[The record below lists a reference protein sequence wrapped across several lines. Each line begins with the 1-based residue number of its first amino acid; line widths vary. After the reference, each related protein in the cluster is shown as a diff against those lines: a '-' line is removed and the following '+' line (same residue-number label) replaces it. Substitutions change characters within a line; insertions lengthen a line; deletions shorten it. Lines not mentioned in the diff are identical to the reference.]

1 MRMVRTNKK
10 GLIWELGPR
19 MRLELSVGPEFSGPR
34 RSSSGNEEDPAR
46 GRSQAWDLN
55 SQDQEW
61 ALVGIRALYKVEAK
75 CGTQISRTIAFL
87 VITWC
92 KEPVEFCFY
101 MVVIYWRE
109 EGTLHV
115 RFLKIKEPCV

>member
-1 MRMVRTNKK
+1 
-10 GLIWELGPR
+10 

-34 RSSSGNEEDPAR
+34 RSSSGNEDPAP
-46 GRSQAWDLN
+46 GRSQAWDPN

-61 ALVGIRALYKVEAK
+61 AVLGIRALHKVEAK
-75 CGTQISRTIAFL
+75 CGTQIPRTIPFL

-92 KEPVEFCFY
+92 KEPVDFFFY
-101 MVVIYWRE
+101 KQTAVIHWRE